1 MKKHFSLFLFFALNF
16 YFSQQTE
23 SLRIIKAK
31 YDVQIQNIENSYAD
45 ALTKASLRKRTK
57 IGLKKNSEI
66 SALKLKRNLEYEKEL
81 EKIQSVYHI
90 SDSNL
95 TASKDER
102 FVMPEYPD
110 GIDAFKKEIANNF
123 NAGSE
128 VTQEKGTLQ
137 SIVIFII
144 EKDGS
149 ILTAKGFGEN
159 PTFNRHAEIAVLLTK
174 KKWQPA
180 TKDGIPQRARLRV
193 PFTLNFE

>member
-1 MKKHFSLFLFFALNF
+1 MKKHFCLFLLFVLNF

-23 SLRIIKAK
+23 ALRLIKAK
-31 YDVQIQNIENSYAD
+31 YDAEIQNIENSYAD

-57 IGLKKNSEI
+57 IGLKKDSEI
-66 SALKLKRNLEYEKEL
+66 SALKLKRDLEYEKEL
-81 EKIQSVYHI
+81 EKIQSVYYI

-95 TASKDER
+95 TAPKDEK

-110 GIDAFKKEIANNF
+110 GLEAFKKEIANNF

-128 VTQEKGTLQ
+128 VIQGKGTLQ

-159 PTFNRHAEIAVLLTK
+159 PAFNRKAEMAVLLTQ

-193 PFTLNFE
+193 PFTLKFD

>member
-1 MKKHFSLFLFFALNF
+1 MKKYFCLFLLFVLNF

-23 SLRIIKAK
+23 ALRLIKAK
-31 YDVQIQNIENSYAD
+31 YDAEIQNTENSYAD

-57 IGLKKNSEI
+57 IGLKKDSEI
-66 SALKLKRNLEYEKEL
+66 SALKLKRDLEYQKEL

-95 TASKDER
+95 TAPKDEK

-110 GIDAFKKEIANNF
+110 GLEAFKKEIANNF
-123 NAGSE
+123 NAESE
-128 VTQEKGTLQ
+128 VIQGKGTLQ

-159 PTFNRHAEIAVLLTK
+159 PTFNRHAEIAVLLTQ

-193 PFTLNFE
+193 PFTLNFD